1 MHSVEYAQHIRVW
14 EAESVKKKKKKKET
28 TLALDHHRGVYLYYL
43 FHRDLVNARFRGSL
57 LNIFRNKEARCS

>member
-43 FHRDLVNARFRGSL
+43 FHRDLVNARFRGYL

>member
-14 EAESVKKKKKKKET
+14 EAESVKKKKKKET

-57 LNIFRNKEARCS
+57 LNIFRNKEARYS